1 MGLNQANFVRIGQ
14 IVLFRPDKD
23 AVEDA
28 YNVQGCVHT
37 FRFHKP
43 RLEGIK
49 ADIKAMLDELPLTF
63 QKDGGGGWSFLN
75 MCETK
80 HGKQWT
86 SLHLDMELL
95 CCMAI
100 ATKQGRFMFDREV
113 WSALPG
119 GMPYF
124 VVGDYE

>member
-1 MGLNQANFVRIGQ
+1 MELNQGNFTYTCQ
-14 IVLFRPDKD
+14 TVLFRPDKD
-23 AVEDA
+23 GVEDA
-28 YNVQGCVHT
+28 YDVQGVIHT

-43 RLEGIK
+43 RLESTK
-49 ADIKAMLDELPLTF
+49 TDIKAMLDELPLTF
-63 QKDGGGGWSFLN
+63 RKDGGGGWSFLN

-80 HGKQWT
+80 HGNQWT

-100 ATKQGRFMFDREV
+100 ATKQGKFIFDRDM